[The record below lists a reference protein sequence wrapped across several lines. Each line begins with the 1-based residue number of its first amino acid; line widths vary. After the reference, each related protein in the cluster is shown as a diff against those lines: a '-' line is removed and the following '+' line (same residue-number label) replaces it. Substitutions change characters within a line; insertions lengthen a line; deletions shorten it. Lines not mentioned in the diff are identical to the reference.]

1 MRDIIQ
7 ETSSTEFPTGNPNLS
22 FGKSQ
27 NELLKTIYIGIIEG
41 VSDTLSSSESLV
53 LMTEGL
59 KRLQSMLFSV
69 SQPSFMLSDEN
80 IQKKLGLFYA
90 YCQKQIQLG
99 LDTEDCR
106 HLAELPEHFT
116 QLLNTIELCPIK
128 CAPQFH

>member
-7 ETSSTEFPTGNPNLS
+7 ETSSTEFPTWNPNLS

-41 VSDTLSSSESLV
+41 VSDTLSSSECLD
-53 LMTEGL
+53 LMSEGL

-80 IQKKLGLFYA
+80 IQQKLGLFYD
-90 YCQKQIQLG
+90 Y
-99 LDTEDCR
+99 
-106 HLAELPEHFT
+106 
-116 QLLNTIELCPIK
+116 
-128 CAPQFH
+128 